1 MKNVF
6 LFFFQEF
13 VCSILVKV
21 WPTVFIFYFWLIIT
35 WRSQCKC
42 QICCFI
48 SFPRHIDKVQVILDM
63 ISNLH
68 FNEESDFSDE
78 NTSNNEDF
86 SSILNNFGLS
96 LDRKICVVM
105 ERKESL
111 QLFKPHNWK
120 ISIGINIDVVK
131 KKKEK

>member
-1 MKNVF
+1 
-6 LFFFQEF
+6 
-13 VCSILVKV
+13 
-21 WPTVFIFYFWLIIT
+21 
-35 WRSQCKC
+35 
-42 QICCFI
+42 
-48 SFPRHIDKVQVILDM
+48 M

-86 SSILNNFGLS
+86 SSILNNFSLS
-96 LDRKICVVM
+96 LNRKICVVM